1 MIIKDV
7 MNYLEN
13 LYPAHLAIDF
23 DQERIGLIIGDENLE
38 LKNILF
44 ALDLTLEVLQE
55 AIEKKANLVITHHPF
70 FFKPLFQ
77 VLFSTNEGKII
88 KLMLEHQI
96 SLFVMHTNLDV
107 GKGGVN
113 DVLAKLIGIE
123 NVQVINDEPSKGNFL
138 RYGNIPP
145 LSLESLAKKVEKQ
158 FKITGVRVIGDRK
171 RVISRV
177 GVVGGSGAHDED
189 IDAALSVGLDCYITG
204 EVKLPAAQKVYNQGL
219 ALIEV
224 NHGVEKLVFETLSIK
239 METDLALKNRVLV
252 TKTNTDPLYFL
263 R

>member
-7 MNYLEN
+7 LNYLNN
-13 LYPAHLAIDF
+13 LYPPALAVDF
-23 DQERIGLIIGDENLE
+23 DQDRIGLIIGDDHLE
-38 LKNILF
+38 LKNLLF

-55 AIEKKANLVITHHPF
+55 AIDNKANLIVTHHPF

-77 VLFSTNEGKII
+77 VLFSTNEGKIL

-96 SLFVMHTNLDV
+96 SLFVVHTNLDV

-113 DVLAKLIGIE
+113 DVLANLIGIE
-123 NVQVINDEPSKGNFL
+123 NVKIVNDEPSKGNFL

-145 LSLESLAKKVEKQ
+145 LSLERLAKKIESQ
-158 FKITGVRVIGDRK
+158 FNISGVRVIGEGNRI
-171 RVISRV
+171 ISKV

-189 IDAALSVGLDCYITG
+189 IDVALRAGLDCYITG
-204 EVKLPAAQKVYNQGL
+204 EVKLPAAQKVYSQGL

-224 NHGVEKLVFETLSIK
+224 NHGVEKLVFESLSKK
-239 METDLALKNRVLV
+239 MEADLALENRVLV
-252 TKTNTDPLYFL
+252 AKTNTDPLYFL